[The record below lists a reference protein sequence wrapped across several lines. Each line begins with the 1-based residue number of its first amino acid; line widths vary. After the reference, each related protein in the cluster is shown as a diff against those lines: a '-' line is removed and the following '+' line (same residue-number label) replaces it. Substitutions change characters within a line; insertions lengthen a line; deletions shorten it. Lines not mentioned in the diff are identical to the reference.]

1 MWEKMGKAKEKKIK
15 NNKLYL
21 VILNLFILFK

>member
-1 MWEKMGKAKEKKIK
+1 MWEKMGKAKEKKNK

>member
-1 MWEKMGKAKEKKIK
+1 MWEKMGMAKEKKIK